1 MSEYTATIVWE
12 RGAAVFV
19 DNRYSREH
27 VWRFDGGAEVP
38 ASSSPSSVPV
48 PLSNPV
54 GVDPEEA
61 FVAALSSCHML
72 WFLSL
77 AAKAGWL
84 VESYADTPVGYMD
97 KNSAGRL
104 AMQRVVLRPDVRFG
118 GDPPGAGAL
127 RQLHDRAHHECY
139 LANSVL
145 TAITVELPQGQD

>member
-1 MSEYTATIVWE
+1 MSAYTATIAWE

-19 DNRYSREH
+19 DNRYSRAH

-48 PLSNPV
+48 PLSNPA

-97 KNSAGRL
+97 KNKAGRL

-118 GDPPGAGAL
+118 GDPPDAAAL

-145 TAITVELPQGQD
+145 TAITIELPRGQE